1 MNNTVE
7 ILTSVYFLIG
17 AVLGTIGPTAK
28 AISKEVES
36 ARGTPLTHAAFGTK
50 PPSELKLALLRLIL
64 TVGFVLLWPV
74 FTYSIVKE
82 QRRDAQLQRELDE
95 INAGGL
101 WFQYNMGGC
110 GTVTCHDCKY
120 SESVT
125 SFIHGINSSRTGFQC
140 QACGKLEGIES
151 GGPGRANE
159 YARSLICECG
169 GAFERDKVV
178 FCPTCK
184 SKNMTYHMEFIT

>member
-1 MNNTVE
+1 M
-7 ILTSVYFLIG
+7 
-17 AVLGTIGPTAK
+17 
-28 AISKEVES
+28 
-36 ARGTPLTHAAFGTK
+36 
-50 PPSELKLALLRLIL
+50 LRLIL
-64 TVGFVLLWPV
+64 IVGFVLLWPV

-110 GTVTCHDCKY
+110 GTVTCQDCKH

-151 GGPGRANE
+151 GGPGRAND

>member
-1 MNNTVE
+1 MNNTFE

-17 AVLGTIGPTAK
+17 AVLSSIGPAAK

-36 ARGTPLTHAAFGTK
+36 ARGTPLTHAAYGTK

-64 TVGFVLLWPV
+64 IVGFVLLWPV
-74 FTYSIVKE
+74 FTYSIVKD

-110 GTVTCHDCKY
+110 GTVICQDCKH

-159 YARSLICECG
+159 YARSLICDCG